1 MFINATSLKYLH
13 DLYMHA
19 KNRGLKSTY
28 YLRNRSATEIEKS
41 TAIENDEGNNVPT
54 SNSDEM
60 GSNRQACSIV
70 DPTCESCQ

>member
-1 MFINATSLKYLH
+1 
-13 DLYMHA
+13 MHA

-54 SNSDEM
+54 SNSVEM